1 TIWSR
6 TACQV
11 ITPNPKTSGGAPL
24 ELPCR
29 VGLRAGKERRQ
40 RGQGARLRRRPAQAR
55 AGAGYRRARA
65 TTTFVERGVGDV
77 LLAWENE
84 AFLALEELG
93 PDKFDIVV
101 PSLSILAEPPVAIVD
116 KVVDKK
122 GTRAAAQA
130 YLEFLYT
137 PAAQEII
144 AKNYY
149 RPLDKTV
156 AAKYEAKFPKV
167 KLVTI
172 DDKIFGGWRKAQKDH
187 FSDGGTFDQ
196 IYQPQKK

>member
-1 TIWSR
+1 
-6 TACQV
+6 
-11 ITPNPKTSGGAPL
+11 
-24 ELPCR
+24 
-29 VGLRAGKERRQ
+29 
-40 RGQGARLRRRPAQAR
+40 
-55 AGAGYRRARA
+55 
-65 TTTFVERGVGDV
+65 
-77 LLAWENE
+77 
-84 AFLALEELG
+84 G

-116 KVVDKK
+116 KIVDKK

-149 RPLDKTV
+149 RPIDKTV
-156 AAKYEAKFPKV
+156 AAKYESKFPKV